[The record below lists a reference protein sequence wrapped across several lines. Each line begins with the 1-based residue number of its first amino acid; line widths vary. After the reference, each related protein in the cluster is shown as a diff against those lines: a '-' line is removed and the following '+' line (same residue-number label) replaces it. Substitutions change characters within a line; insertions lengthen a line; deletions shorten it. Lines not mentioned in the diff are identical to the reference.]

1 MHHRIMACRERESKN
16 EIAGFG
22 QLKRPIPAISNADAS
37 EKQNPVQSVRGLFTD
52 DYVGASGNVAVGLG
66 LGAQVLIG
74 GSRRTITLQPLS
86 VEGQIGLNLALGVA
100 RLTLR

>member
-22 QLKRPIPAISNADAS
+22 VLKLPIPAISNADAS

-52 DYVGASGNVAVGLG
+52 DFLTRAGLHPR
-66 LGAQVLIG
+66 IK
-74 GSRRTITLQPLS
+74 S
-86 VEGQIGLNLALGVA
+86 EGM
-100 RLTLR
+100 LRWKTF